1 MDLREDVDA
10 VPGSTRIERGELVE
24 HRAPRLSQPPR
35 KKEGASR
42 RLNDRRYTITLF
54 LLATVAFL
62 AVVSLVFSFVLS
74 SQEDEE
80 DLRDLMSIIFGPL
93 VALLGTSFA
102 WFFARG
108 ESRS

>member
-1 MDLREDVDA
+1 MAA
-10 VPGSTRIERGELVE
+10 VAVIAV
-24 HRAPRLSQPPR
+24 
-35 KKEGASR
+35 
-42 RLNDRRYTITLF
+42 
-54 LLATVAFL
+54 LA
-62 AVVSLVFSFVLS
+62 LVFSFVLS

-108 ESRS
+108 DSRS